1 MLVRPTTITKILAK
15 RFLLIGIVHP
25 RRKLDSHEAN
35 ACNPAT
41 GDFINGDKC
50 ESVPLR
56 TLSFRTMFQIRERGT
71 ILLDKNRS
79 TVRVAIHRVSQ
90 SVSNILVRG
99 ALSRSETIYRRSR
112 TSVITKPTVVKTCS
126 VISFVSPT
134 VCDWENMEQFY
145 VPQQQHMT
153 MEVLV
158 TKKWCGDPCQDIYP
172 QTPLYR
178 GR

>member
-1 MLVRPTTITKILAK
+1 MVRPTSMMLL
-15 RFLLIGIVHP
+15 RFSTDAGATYYNYEDPRKTVPFDRNSP

-56 TLSFRTMFQIRERGT
+56 TLSFRNMFQIRERGT

-99 ALSRSETIYRRSR
+99 ALSRSATIYRRSR

-134 VCDWENMEQFY
+134 VVIGKIWSNSTS
-145 VPQQQHMT
+145 HNNNT
-153 MEVLV
+153 
-158 TKKWCGDPCQDIYP
+158 
-172 QTPLYR
+172 
-178 GR
+178 